1 MKGQVTIIAL
11 VMTLITLVVFSALYA
26 AILKPTIDD
35 FANST
40 DDDNL
45 IMVVNLIP
53 FLMLISIIIGFLMY
67 VLPQRQVSQY

>member
-35 FANST
+35 FVNDSDDEAANMM
-40 DDDNL
+40 
-45 IMVVNLIP
+45 IQLIP
-53 FLMLISIIIGFLMY
+53 FLMLVSIIVGFLMY
-67 VLPQRQVSQY
+67 VIPQRQVQY